1 MVYWTQ
7 NCYNVLNSVW
17 DENAWILL
25 VFDLAAR
32 GDYMYRLKTE
42 AQTRTTKVHVW
53 FVFNQLNIN
62 LNIPGKREL
71 ELRK

>member
-1 MVYWTQ
+1 MIWQHEV
-7 NCYNVLNSVW
+7 N
-17 DENAWILL
+17 
-25 VFDLAAR
+25 
-32 GDYMYRLKTE
+32 YMYRLKTE